1 VIVDEPQNME
11 TEIRRQAIAN
21 LNPLCTLRY
30 SATHTVKYNE
40 IYRLDPVSAYDKG
53 LVKRIEVDGITEAEN
68 FNQAYIEVKSI
79 RRHKNK
85 ITAKLKID
93 VNAKE
98 GVLKKDI
105 TVKVGDNLFEKSNK
119 RDLYKDGFIVTGF
132 DSESVT
138 FNNGLVLN
146 IGQRQ
151 GGLTDEIMK
160 YEIESTIKNHF
171 EKEKRLKKKG
181 IKVLTLFFIDRVSN
195 YRDYVNGNPSKGK
208 LALWFEEIYE
218 KLLKEPKYRG
228 VSEYNAREV
237 HDGYFAKD
245 KKGNWKDSRE
255 GRDTKDDDSAYHLI
269 MQNKEKLLDINV
281 PLRFIFS
288 HSALR
293 EGWDNPNV
301 FQICTLNETQS
312 TLKKRQEIGRG
323 MRLPVDGEGKRV
335 KDETINILT
344 VTANQHYEEFAKQ
357 LQAEIEDECGVKF
370 EGNRIKDKNKKKR
383 VKLTKN
389 LALDENFKA
398 LWEKIKHKT
407 RYSVDYDT
415 NDLINKAA
423 KKIADITISKPKLI
437 RSKAAIGIKKDA
449 VKTELKSEA
458 AREIFND
465 IETVPDILSYIQNKT
480 RLTRDTICRILIES
494 GKIEDVFIN
503 PQQFMAKVC
512 DCVINVLN
520 EMMVDGIKYEKIAG
534 SYYDQ
539 MLFDNDELY
548 DYLDDLFE
556 VSKKEKTI
564 YDYIKIDSNFERDFA
579 AACEQ
584 RDDVKFYFKL
594 PFWFKIETPLGTYN
608 PDWALVYENDKKVYF
623 VAETKGV
630 NNIDDPSLSDA
641 ERFKIKCGKKHF
653 KQFADVEFKAPVK
666 TLSDVTL

>member
-1 VIVDEPQNME
+1 
-11 TEIRRQAIAN
+11 
-21 LNPLCTLRY
+21 
-30 SATHTVKYNE
+30 
-40 IYRLDPVSAYDKG
+40 
-53 LVKRIEVDGITEAEN
+53 
-68 FNQAYIEVKSI
+68 
-79 RRHKNK
+79 
-85 ITAKLKID
+85 
-93 VNAKE
+93 
-98 GVLKKDI
+98 
-105 TVKVGDNLFEKSNK
+105 
-119 RDLYKDGFIVTGF
+119 
-132 DSESVT
+132 
-138 FNNGLVLN
+138 
-146 IGQRQ
+146 
-151 GGLTDEIMK
+151 
-160 YEIESTIKNHF
+160 
-171 EKEKRLKKKG
+171 
-181 IKVLTLFFIDRVSN
+181 
-195 YRDYVNGNPSKGK
+195 
-208 LALWFEEIYE
+208 
-218 KLLKEPKYRG
+218 
-228 VSEYNAREV
+228 
-237 HDGYFAKD
+237 
-245 KKGNWKDSRE
+245 
-255 GRDTKDDDSAYHLI
+255 

-323 MRLPVDGEGKRV
+323 MRLPVDGVGQRV

-344 VTANQHYEEFAKQ
+344 VTANQHYEEFARQ

-370 EGNRIKDKNKKKR
+370 DGDRIKDKNKKKR

-407 RYSVDYDT
+407 RYRVDYDT
-415 NDLINKAA
+415 NDLIKQAA

-437 RSKAAIGIKKDA
+437 RSKAVVDIKTDA
-449 VKTELKSEA
+449 VKAELKSEA
-458 AREIFND
+458 IREIFNH

-503 PQQFMAKVC
+503 PQQFMDKVC
-512 DCVINVLN
+512 DGVINVLN

-539 MLFDNDELY
+539 MLFDNDELS

-556 VSKKEKTI
+556 VSKKGKTI
-564 YDYIKIDSNFERDFA
+564 YDYIKIDSNIERDFA
-579 AACEQ
+579 KACEQ
-584 RDDVKFYFKL
+584 RDDIKFYFKL

-630 NNIDDPSLSDA
+630 NYIDDPSLSDN
-641 ERFKIKCGKKHF
+641 ERFKIKCGKEHF
-653 KQFADVEFKAPVK
+653 KNFDGVEFKAPVK
-666 TLSDVTL
+666 TLRDVTR